1 MNETFKRRKK
11 SNFRTCST
19 QYFSTCFLTLYL
31 LTTYFVCFK
40 KLINFTVFENFVAER
55 TDLSYPPVIETINVL
70 EPNADLLQPGDKIH
84 QIDGISTIGI
94 TNQQVLNVLLCHRDE
109 NAIIEIEYS
118 LPEYRKIFANFLIKG
133 KSKKKFLKFQYHKT
147 VYALPPR
154 YQILQLK
161 GKTGA
166 WD

>member
-1 MNETFKRRKK
+1 MFHAIFFNLL
-11 SNFRTCST
+11 SYIISLDNLFR
-19 QYFSTCFLTLYL
+19 L
-31 LTTYFVCFK
+31 LQR
-40 KLINFTVFENFVAER
+40 LINFTLFENFVAER

-118 LPEYRKIFANFLIKG
+118 LPEYRKISAN
-133 KSKKKFLKFQYHKT
+133 SPLK
-147 VYALPPR
+147 
-154 YQILQLK
+154 
-161 GKTGA
+161 
-166 WD
+166 DNS